1 VSAATPA
8 RRGVADLPLSWASDA
23 ELKRLDAV
31 LGGASE
37 RTAALKAFNALPT
50 EANLLFT
57 GYVDLRSADLEGST
71 LLAPPVVIGELPA
84 SELPAGAAA
93 LISISARGV
102 DMHLGA
108 EARAAGL
115 TVTPLP
121 GGTPLPG
128 AESDRMTA
136 LIGACWNS
144 GTHINLSRGAV
155 AAPIIIRI
163 ESPAQGAALIARIAV
178 TLGENASATISEEVI
193 GASGGSRE
201 IATRST
207 TARALLATTSEVT
220 LGKGAKLRLASIQEL
235 PEDVVYLPVRRHE
248 FGANAELQIA
258 AAQVGAR
265 LVRGRIDHQLTGNGS
280 KVRQVEVVFAGG
292 EQLHDLT
299 TYSLHAGEK
308 TVGDLLAK
316 GIFAGKARGFVK
328 GVTTIPRSGRGTNSY
343 LGEFGMLLS
352 KTARSVAIPSLWI
365 DQPDCERAAHGS
377 SVGPIDPNQ
386 IFYLRARGLTEA
398 EARRTIVM
406 GYLEP
411 VVAALPL
418 EEEADRLREVLAE
431 KLDAAFAAQSAAA
444 ASAA

>member
-1 VSAATPA
+1 MSAATPA
-8 RRGVADLPLSWASDA
+8 RRGVADLPLSWANEA
-23 ELKRLDAV
+23 ELKRLDAA

-37 RTAALKAFNALPT
+37 RAASLKAFNALPT

-57 GYVDLRSADLEGST
+57 GYVDLRAADLEGST
-71 LLAPPVVIGELPA
+71 LLAPPVVISELPA
-84 SELPAGAAA
+84 SDLPAGAAA

-102 DMHLGA
+102 GIYLGA

-121 GGTPLPG
+121 GNTPLAG

-144 GTHINLSRGAV
+144 GTEISLPSGSI

-163 ESPAQGAALIARIAV
+163 QSPAQGEAHLARIV
-178 TLGENASATISEEVI
+178 VKLGENVSATISEEVT
-193 GASGGSRE
+193 GGGADSGAASG
-201 IATRST
+201 T

-235 PEDVVYLPVRRHE
+235 PEDVAYLPVRRHE

-258 AAQVGAR
+258 AAQIGAR

-292 EQLHDLT
+292 DQLHDLT

-418 EEEADRLREVLAE
+418 EDEADRLREVLAE

-444 ASAA
+444 ATAA

>member
-1 VSAATPA
+1 MSAATPA
-8 RRGVADLPLSWASDA
+8 RRGVADLPLGWANDA
-23 ELKRLDAV
+23 ELKRLDAS

-37 RTAALKAFNALPT
+37 RAAALKAFNALPT

-57 GYVDLRSADLEGST
+57 GYVDLRAADLESST
-71 LLAPPVVIGELPA
+71 LLAPPAAISELPA

-102 DMHLGA
+102 GMHLGA

-121 GGTPLPG
+121 GNTPLAG

-144 GTHINLSRGAV
+144 GTEISLPSGSIT
-155 AAPIIIRI
+155 APIIIRI
-163 ESPAQGAALIARIAV
+163 ESPAQGEALLARIV
-178 TLGENASATISEEVI
+178 VKLGENVSATISEEVV
-193 GASGGSRE
+193 GRSADSGSASGP
-201 IATRST
+201 

-235 PEDVVYLPVRRHE
+235 PEDVAYLPVRRHE

-258 AAQVGAR
+258 AAQIGAR
-265 LVRGRIDHQLTGNGS
+265 LVRGRIEHQLTGNGS

-292 EQLHDLT
+292 DQLHDLT

-418 EEEADRLREVLAE
+418 EEEADRLREVLAA
-431 KLDAAFAAQSAAA
+431 KLDAAFAAQLAAA
-444 ASAA
+444 ATAA

>member
-1 VSAATPA
+1 MSAATPA
-8 RRGVADLPLSWASDA
+8 RRGVADLPLSWANEA
-23 ELKRLDAV
+23 EIKRLDAA
-31 LGGASE
+31 LGGGSQRA
-37 RTAALKAFNALPT
+37 AALKAFSSLPT

-57 GYVDLRSADLEGST
+57 GYVDLRAADLEGST
-71 LLAPPVVIGELPA
+71 LIAPPVGISELPA

-102 DMHLGA
+102 GLHLGA

-121 GGTPLPG
+121 GNTPLAG

-144 GTHINLSRGAV
+144 GTEISLPSGSIT
-155 AAPIIIRI
+155 APIIIRI
-163 ESPAQGAALIARIAV
+163 ESPAQGEALLARIV
-178 TLGENASATISEEVI
+178 VKLGESVSATISEEVT
-193 GASGGSRE
+193 GGS
-201 IATRST
+201 ADSGSTSGT

-235 PEDVVYLPVRRHE
+235 PEDVAYLPVRRHE

-258 AAQVGAR
+258 AAQIGAR
-265 LVRGRIDHQLTGNGS
+265 LVRGRIDHQLTGNGP
-280 KVRQVEVVFAGG
+280 KVRQVEVVFAGAD
-292 EQLHDLT
+292 QLHDLT

-418 EEEADRLREVLAE
+418 EEEADRLREVLAA

-444 ASAA
+444 ATAA

>member
-1 VSAATPA
+1 MSAATPA
-8 RRGVADLPLSWASDA
+8 RRGVADLPLSWANDA
-23 ELKRLDAV
+23 ELKRLDAS
-31 LGGASE
+31 LGGGSE
-37 RTAALKAFNALPT
+37 RAAALKAFNALPT

-57 GYVDLRSADLEGST
+57 GYVDLRSADLESST
-71 LLAPPVVIGELPA
+71 LLAPPVVISELPA

-93 LISISARGV
+93 LINISARGV
-102 DMHLGA
+102 GMHLGA

-115 TVTPLP
+115 TITPLP
-121 GGTPLPG
+121 GNTPLAG

-144 GTHINLSRGAV
+144 GTEISLPSGSIT
-155 AAPIIIRI
+155 APIIIRI
-163 ESPAQGAALIARIAV
+163 ESPAQGEALLARIAV
-178 TLGENASATISEEVI
+178 KLGENVSATISEEVT
-193 GASGGSRE
+193 GGS
-201 IATRST
+201 ADSGST
-207 TARALLATTSEVT
+207 SGTSARALLATTSEVT

-235 PEDVVYLPVRRHE
+235 PEDVAYLPVRRHE
-248 FGANAELQIA
+248 FGASAELQIA
-258 AAQVGAR
+258 AAQIGAR

-280 KVRQVEVVFAGG
+280 KVRQVEVVFAGAD
-292 EQLHDLT
+292 QLHDLT

-418 EEEADRLREVLAE
+418 EEEADRLREVLAA

-444 ASAA
+444 ATAA

>member
-1 VSAATPA
+1 MSAATPA
-8 RRGVADLPLSWASDA
+8 RRGVADLPLGWANDA
-23 ELKRLDAV
+23 EIKRLDAS

-37 RTAALKAFNALPT
+37 RAAALKAFNALPT

-57 GYVDLRSADLEGST
+57 GYVDLRSADLENST
-71 LLAPPVVIGELPA
+71 LLAPPVVISELPA

-102 DMHLGA
+102 GLHLGA

-121 GGTPLPG
+121 GNTPLAG

-144 GTHINLSRGAV
+144 GTEISLPSGSIT
-155 AAPIIIRI
+155 APIIIRI
-163 ESPAQGAALIARIAV
+163 ESPAQGEALLARIV
-178 TLGENASATISEEVI
+178 VKLGENVSATISEEVV
-193 GASGGSRE
+193 GRSADSGSASGP
-201 IATRST
+201 

-235 PEDVVYLPVRRHE
+235 PEDVAYLPVRRHE
-248 FGANAELQIA
+248 FAANAELQIA
-258 AAQVGAR
+258 AAQIGAR

-280 KVRQVEVVFAGG
+280 KVRQVEVVFAGAD
-292 EQLHDLT
+292 QLHDLT

-418 EEEADRLREVLAE
+418 EEEADRLREVLAA

-444 ASAA
+444 ATAA

>member
-1 VSAATPA
+1 MSAATPA
-8 RRGVADLPLSWASDA
+8 RRGVGDLPLSWTNEE
-23 ELKRLDAV
+23 ELKRLDAA
-31 LGGASE
+31 LGGANP
-37 RTAALKAFNALPT
+37 RADALKAFSSLPT

-57 GYVDLRSADLEGST
+57 GYVDLRAADLEGST
-71 LLAPPVVIGELPA
+71 LLAPPVSISELPA

-102 DMHLGA
+102 GIHLGA

-115 TVTPLP
+115 TVGPLP
-121 GGTPLPG
+121 GNTPLVG

-144 GTHINLSRGAV
+144 GTEISLSSGSIT
-155 AAPIIIRI
+155 APIIIRI
-163 ESPAQGAALIARIAV
+163 ESPAQGEALLARIAV
-178 TLGENASATISEEVI
+178 KLGENVSATISEEVT
-193 GASGGSRE
+193 GRSADSGITSG
-201 IATRST
+201 T

-258 AAQVGAR
+258 AAQIGAR

-280 KVRQVEVVFAGG
+280 KVRQVEVVFAGAD
-292 EQLHDLT
+292 QLHDLT

-418 EEEADRLREVLAE
+418 EEEADRLREVLAA
-431 KLDAAFAAQSAAA
+431 KLDAAFAAQLAAA
-444 ASAA
+444 ATAA

>member
-1 VSAATPA
+1 MNEE
-8 RRGVADLPLSWASDA
+8 
-23 ELKRLDAV
+23 ELKRLDAT
-31 LGGASE
+31 LGGANL
-37 RTAALKAFNALPT
+37 RADALKAFSSLPT

-57 GYVDLRSADLEGST
+57 GYVDLRAADLEGST
-71 LLAPPVVIGELPA
+71 LLAPPVGISELPA

-102 DMHLGA
+102 GIHLGA

-115 TVTPLP
+115 TVGPLT
-121 GGTPLPG
+121 GGTPLAG

-136 LIGACWNS
+136 LIGACWNIGTEISLLS
-144 GTHINLSRGAV
+144 GSIT
-155 AAPIIIRI
+155 APIIIRI
-163 ESPAQGAALIARIAV
+163 ESPAQGEALLARIAV
-178 TLGENASATISEEVI
+178 KLGENVSATISEEVTGRSADSGSTI
-193 GASGGSRE
+193 G
-201 IATRST
+201 T

-258 AAQVGAR
+258 AAQIGAR

-280 KVRQVEVVFAGG
+280 KVRQVEVVFAGAD
-292 EQLHDLT
+292 QLHDLT

-418 EEEADRLREVLAE
+418 EEEADRLREVLAA

-444 ASAA
+444 ATAA

>member
-1 VSAATPA
+1 MSAATPA
-8 RRGVADLPLSWASDA
+8 RRGVADLPLGWANDA
-23 ELKRLDAV
+23 ELKRLDAS

-37 RTAALKAFNALPT
+37 RAAALKAFSSLPT

-57 GYVDLRSADLEGST
+57 GYVDLRAADLESST
-71 LLAPPVVIGELPA
+71 LLAPPAAISELPA
-84 SELPAGAAA
+84 SDLPAGAAA

-102 DMHLGA
+102 GLHLGA

-115 TVTPLP
+115 TVGPLP
-121 GGTPLPG
+121 GGTPLAG

-144 GTHINLSRGAV
+144 GTEISLPSGSIT
-155 AAPIIIRI
+155 APIIIRI
-163 ESPAQGAALIARIAV
+163 ESPAQGEALLARIV
-178 TLGENASATISEEVI
+178 VKLGENVSATISEEVV
-193 GASGGSRE
+193 GRSADSGSASGP
-201 IATRST
+201 

-235 PEDVVYLPVRRHE
+235 PEDVAYLPVRRHE
-248 FGANAELQIA
+248 FGASAELQIA
-258 AAQVGAR
+258 AAQIGAR

-280 KVRQVEVVFAGG
+280 KVRQVEVVFAGAD
-292 EQLHDLT
+292 QLHDLT

-418 EEEADRLREVLAE
+418 EEEADRLREVLAA

-444 ASAA
+444 ATAA

>member
-1 VSAATPA
+1 MSAATPA
-8 RRGVADLPLSWASDA
+8 RRGVADLPLSWANEA
-23 ELKRLDAV
+23 ELKRLDAA
-31 LGGASE
+31 LGGASQ
-37 RTAALKAFNALPT
+37 RAAALKAFNSLPT

-71 LLAPPVVIGELPA
+71 LLVPPVVISELPA
-84 SELPAGAAA
+84 SDLPAGAAA

-102 DMHLGA
+102 GLHLGA

-115 TVTPLP
+115 TVGPLP
-121 GGTPLPG
+121 GGTPLAG

-144 GTHINLSRGAV
+144 GTEISLPSGSIT
-155 AAPIIIRI
+155 APIIIRI
-163 ESPAQGAALIARIAV
+163 ESPAQGEALLARIAV
-178 TLGENASATISEEVI
+178 KLGENVSATISEEVT
-193 GASGGSRE
+193 GRSADSGSTSG
-201 IATRST
+201 T

-235 PEDVVYLPVRRHE
+235 PEGVVYLPVRRHE
-248 FGANAELQIA
+248 FGANAELQIT
-258 AAQVGAR
+258 AAQIGAR

-280 KVRQVEVVFAGG
+280 KVRQVEVVFAGAD
-292 EQLHDLT
+292 QLHDLT

-418 EEEADRLREVLAE
+418 EEEADRLREVLAA
-431 KLDAAFAAQSAAA
+431 KLDAAFAAQLAAA
-444 ASAA
+444 ATAA

>member
-1 VSAATPA
+1 MSAATPA
-8 RRGVADLPLSWASDA
+8 RRGLADLPLGWANEA
-23 ELKRLDAV
+23 ELKRLDAA
-31 LGGASE
+31 LGGASQ
-37 RTAALKAFNALPT
+37 RAAALKAFNSLPT

-71 LLAPPVVIGELPA
+71 LLVPPVVISELPA
-84 SELPAGAAA
+84 SDLPAGAAA

-102 DMHLGA
+102 GLHLGA

-115 TVTPLP
+115 TVGPLP
-121 GGTPLPG
+121 GGTPLAG

-144 GTHINLSRGAV
+144 GTEISLPSGSIT
-155 AAPIIIRI
+155 APIIIRI
-163 ESPAQGAALIARIAV
+163 ESPAQGEALLARIAV
-178 TLGENASATISEEVI
+178 KLGENVSATISEEVT
-193 GASGGSRE
+193 GRSADSGSTSG
-201 IATRST
+201 T

-235 PEDVVYLPVRRHE
+235 PEGVVYLPVRRHE

-258 AAQVGAR
+258 AAQIGAR

-280 KVRQVEVVFAGG
+280 KVRQVEVVFAGAD
-292 EQLHDLT
+292 QLHDLT

-418 EEEADRLREVLAE
+418 EEEADRLREVLAA
-431 KLDAAFAAQSAAA
+431 KLDAAFAAQLAAA
-444 ASAA
+444 ATAA

>member
-1 VSAATPA
+1 MSAATPA
-8 RRGVADLPLSWASDA
+8 RRGVADLPLSWANEA
-23 ELKRLDAV
+23 EIKRLDAA
-31 LGGASE
+31 LGGANL
-37 RTAALKAFNALPT
+37 RAAALKAFNALPT

-57 GYVDLRSADLEGST
+57 GYVDLRAADLEGST
-71 LLAPPVVIGELPA
+71 LLAPPVGISELPA

-102 DMHLGA
+102 GIHLGA

-115 TVTPLP
+115 TVTPLS
-121 GGTPLPG
+121 GNTPLAG

-144 GTHINLSRGAV
+144 GTEISLLNGSIT
-155 AAPIIIRI
+155 APIIIRI
-163 ESPAQGAALIARIAV
+163 ESPAQGEALLARIAV
-178 TLGENASATISEEVI
+178 KLGDNVGATISEEVT
-193 GASGGSRE
+193 GRSADSGSASG
-201 IATRST
+201 T

-235 PEDVVYLPVRRHE
+235 PEDVAYLPVRRHE
-248 FGANAELQIA
+248 FGASAELQIA
-258 AAQVGAR
+258 AAQIGAR

-292 EQLHDLT
+292 DQLHDLT

-418 EEEADRLREVLAE
+418 EEEADRLREVLAA

-444 ASAA
+444 ATAA

>member
-8 RRGVADLPLSWASDA
+8 RRGVADLPLGWANDA
-23 ELKRLDAV
+23 ELKRLDAS

-37 RTAALKAFNALPT
+37 RSAALKAFNELPT

-57 GYVDLRSADLEGST
+57 GYVDLRAADLENST
-71 LLAPPVVIGELPA
+71 LLAPPAAISEIPA

-102 DMHLGA
+102 GLHLGA

-115 TVTPLP
+115 SVTPLP
-121 GGTPLPG
+121 GNTPLAG

-144 GTHINLSRGAV
+144 GTEISLPSGSIT
-155 AAPIIIRI
+155 APIIIRI
-163 ESPAQGAALIARIAV
+163 ESPAQGEALLARIAV
-178 TLGENASATISEEVI
+178 KLGENVSATISEEVVGRSADS
-193 GASGGSRE
+193 GATSG
-201 IATRST
+201 T

-235 PEDVVYLPVRRHE
+235 PEDVAYLPVRRHE

-258 AAQVGAR
+258 AAQIGAR

-280 KVRQVEVVFAGG
+280 KVRQVEVVFAGAD
-292 EQLHDLT
+292 QLHDLT

-418 EEEADRLREVLAE
+418 EEEADRLREVLAT

-444 ASAA
+444 ATAA

>member
-1 VSAATPA
+1 MSAATPA
-8 RRGVADLPLSWASDA
+8 RRGVADLPLSWANEA
-23 ELKRLDAV
+23 ELRRLSAA
-31 LGGASE
+31 LGGARE
-37 RTAALKAFNALPT
+37 RAAALKAFNVLPT
-50 EANLLFT
+50 ESNLLFT
-57 GYVDLRSADLEGST
+57 GYVDLRSADLEGAT
-71 LLAPPVVIGELPA
+71 LLAPPGASSELPA

-93 LISISARGV
+93 LISITARGV
-102 DMHLGA
+102 GIHLGA

-115 TVTPLP
+115 TVGPLP
-121 GGTPLPG
+121 GNTPLAG

-144 GTHINLSRGAV
+144 GTEISLLSGSIT
-155 AAPIIIRI
+155 APIIIRI
-163 ESPAQGAALIARIAV
+163 ESPAQGEALLARIAV
-178 TLGENASATISEEVI
+178 KLGENVSATISEEVV
-193 GASGGSRE
+193 GSSADLGRASG
-201 IATRST
+201 TN
-207 TARALLATTSEVT
+207 ARALLATTSEVT

-258 AAQVGAR
+258 AAQIGAR
-265 LVRGRIDHQLTGNGS
+265 LVRGRIDHQLTGNGA

-292 EQLHDLT
+292 DQLHDLT
-299 TYSLHAGEK
+299 TFSLHAGEK

-352 KTARSVAIPSLWI
+352 KSARSVAIPSLWI

-418 EEEADRLREVLAE
+418 EEDSDRLREVLAA

-444 ASAA
+444 ATAA

>member
-1 VSAATPA
+1 MSAATPA
-8 RRGVADLPLSWASDA
+8 RRGVADLPLSWANEA
-23 ELKRLDAV
+23 ELKRLDAA
-31 LGGASE
+31 LGGASQ
-37 RTAALKAFNALPT
+37 RAAALKAFSSLPT

-57 GYVDLRSADLEGST
+57 GYVDLRSADLENSI
-71 LLAPPVVIGELPA
+71 LLAPPVVISELPA

-102 DMHLGA
+102 GLHLGA
-108 EARAAGL
+108 EARVAGL
-115 TVTPLP
+115 TVGPLP
-121 GGTPLPG
+121 GGTPLAG

-144 GTHINLSRGAV
+144 GTEISLLNGSIT
-155 AAPIIIRI
+155 APIIIRI
-163 ESPAQGAALIARIAV
+163 ESPAQGEALLARIAV
-178 TLGENASATISEEVI
+178 KLGDNVSATISEEVV
-193 GASGGSRE
+193 GRSADSDSTSGTS
-201 IATRST
+201 
-207 TARALLATTSEVT
+207 ARALLATTSEVT

-258 AAQVGAR
+258 AAQIGAR

-280 KVRQVEVVFAGG
+280 KVRQVEVVFAGAD
-292 EQLHDLT
+292 QLHDLT

-418 EEEADRLREVLAE
+418 EEEADRLREVLAA

-444 ASAA
+444 ATAA

>member
-1 VSAATPA
+1 MSAATPA
-8 RRGVADLPLSWASDA
+8 RRGVGDLPLSWTNEE
-23 ELKRLDAV
+23 ELKRLDAA
-31 LGGASE
+31 LGGANP
-37 RTAALKAFNALPT
+37 RADALKAFSSLPT
-50 EANLLFT
+50 EANLLFI
-57 GYVDLRSADLEGST
+57 GYVDLRAADLEGST
-71 LLAPPVVIGELPA
+71 LLAPPVSISELPA

-102 DMHLGA
+102 GIHLGA

-115 TVTPLP
+115 TVGPLP
-121 GGTPLPG
+121 GNTPLVG

-144 GTHINLSRGAV
+144 GTEISLSSGSIT
-155 AAPIIIRI
+155 APIIIRI
-163 ESPAQGAALIARIAV
+163 ESPAQGEALLARIAV
-178 TLGENASATISEEVI
+178 KLGENVSATISEEVT
-193 GASGGSRE
+193 GRSADSGITSG
-201 IATRST
+201 T

-258 AAQVGAR
+258 AAQIGAR

-280 KVRQVEVVFAGG
+280 KVRQVEVVFAGAD
-292 EQLHDLT
+292 QLHDLT

-418 EEEADRLREVLAE
+418 EEEADRLREVLAA
-431 KLDAAFAAQSAAA
+431 KLDAAFAAQLAAA
-444 ASAA
+444 ATAA

>member
-1 VSAATPA
+1 MSAATPA
-8 RRGVADLPLSWASDA
+8 RRGVADLPLSWANEA
-23 ELKRLDAV
+23 ELKRLDAA
-31 LGGASE
+31 LGGASQ
-37 RTAALKAFNALPT
+37 RAAALKAFNSLPT

-71 LLAPPVVIGELPA
+71 LLVPPVVISELPA

-102 DMHLGA
+102 GLHLGA

-115 TVTPLP
+115 TVGPLP
-121 GGTPLPG
+121 GGTPLAG

-144 GTHINLSRGAV
+144 GTEISLPSGSIT
-155 AAPIIIRI
+155 APIIIRI
-163 ESPAQGAALIARIAV
+163 ESPAQGEALLARIAV
-178 TLGENASATISEEVI
+178 KLGENVSATISEEVT
-193 GASGGSRE
+193 GRSADSGSTSG
-201 IATRST
+201 T

-235 PEDVVYLPVRRHE
+235 PEGVVYLPVRRHE

-258 AAQVGAR
+258 AAQIGAR

-280 KVRQVEVVFAGG
+280 KVRQVEVVFAGAD
-292 EQLHDLT
+292 QLHDLT

-418 EEEADRLREVLAE
+418 EEEADRLREVLAA
-431 KLDAAFAAQSAAA
+431 KLDAAFAAQLAAA
-444 ASAA
+444 ATAA

>member
-1 VSAATPA
+1 MSAATPA
-8 RRGVADLPLSWASDA
+8 RRGVADLPLGWANDA
-23 ELKRLDAV
+23 EIKRLDAA

-37 RTAALKAFNALPT
+37 RAAALKAFNALPT

-57 GYVDLRSADLEGST
+57 GYVDLRSADLENST
-71 LLAPPVVIGELPA
+71 LLAPPVVISELPA

-102 DMHLGA
+102 GMHLGA

-121 GGTPLPG
+121 GNTPLAG

-144 GTHINLSRGAV
+144 GTEISLPSGSIT
-155 AAPIIIRI
+155 APIIIRI
-163 ESPAQGAALIARIAV
+163 ESPAQGEALLARIV
-178 TLGENASATISEEVI
+178 VKLGENVSATISEEVV
-193 GASGGSRE
+193 GRSADSGSASGP
-201 IATRST
+201 

-235 PEDVVYLPVRRHE
+235 PEDVAYLPVRRHE

-258 AAQVGAR
+258 AAQIGAR

-280 KVRQVEVVFAGG
+280 KVRQVEVVFAGAD
-292 EQLHDLT
+292 QLHDLT

-418 EEEADRLREVLAE
+418 EEEADRLREVLAA

-444 ASAA
+444 ATAA

>member
-1 VSAATPA
+1 MSAATPA
-8 RRGVADLPLSWASDA
+8 RRGVADLPLSWANDA
-23 ELKRLDAV
+23 ELKRLDAS

-37 RTAALKAFNALPT
+37 RAAALKAFNALPT

-57 GYVDLRSADLEGST
+57 GYVDLRSADLESST
-71 LLAPPVVIGELPA
+71 LLAPPVVISELPA

-102 DMHLGA
+102 GMHLGA

-115 TVTPLP
+115 TITPLP
-121 GGTPLPG
+121 GNTPLAG

-144 GTHINLSRGAV
+144 GTEISLPSGSIT
-155 AAPIIIRI
+155 APIIIRI
-163 ESPAQGAALIARIAV
+163 ESPAQGEALLARIAV
-178 TLGENASATISEEVI
+178 KLGENVSTTISEEVT
-193 GASGGSRE
+193 GGSADSG
-201 IATRST
+201 ATSGP

-248 FGANAELQIA
+248 FGASAELQIA
-258 AAQVGAR
+258 AAQIGAR

-280 KVRQVEVVFAGG
+280 KVRQVEVVFAGAD
-292 EQLHDLT
+292 QLHDLT

-418 EEEADRLREVLAE
+418 EEEADRLREVLAA

-444 ASAA
+444 ATAA

>member
-1 VSAATPA
+1 MSAATPA
-8 RRGVADLPLSWASDA
+8 RRGVADLPLSWANES
-23 ELKRLDAV
+23 ELKRLDAA
-31 LGGASE
+31 LGGASQ
-37 RTAALKAFNALPT
+37 RAAALKAFSLLPT

-57 GYVDLRSADLEGST
+57 GYVDLRAADLEAST
-71 LLAPPVVIGELPA
+71 LLAPPVGVSELPA

-93 LISISARGV
+93 LVSISARGV
-102 DMHLGA
+102 ALHLGA

-115 TVTPLP
+115 TVTSLP
-121 GGTPLPG
+121 GNTPLAG

-144 GTHINLSRGAV
+144 GTEISLPSGSIT
-155 AAPIIIRI
+155 APIIIRI
-163 ESPAQGAALIARIAV
+163 ESPAQGEALLARIAV
-178 TLGENASATISEEVI
+178 NLGENVSATISEEVT
-193 GASGGSRE
+193 GGSANSGSASG
-201 IATRST
+201 T

-220 LGKGAKLRLASIQEL
+220 LGKGAKLRLTSIQEL

-258 AAQVGAR
+258 AAQIGAR

-280 KVRQVEVVFAGG
+280 KVRQVEVVFAGAD
-292 EQLHDLT
+292 QLHDLT

-308 TVGDLLAK
+308 TAGDLLAK

-411 VVAALPL
+411 VGAALPL
-418 EEEADRLREVLAE
+418 EEEADRLREVLAA

-444 ASAA
+444 ATAA

>member
-1 VSAATPA
+1 MSAATPA
-8 RRGVADLPLSWASDA
+8 RRGLADLPLGWATAA
-23 ELKRLDAV
+23 EVSRLVGV
-31 LGGASE
+31 LGGGEARE
-37 RTAALKAFNALPT
+37 AAHAAFHSLPT
-50 EANLLFT
+50 ESNLLFT
-57 GYVDLRSADLEGST
+57 GYVDLRSADIEASR
-71 LLAPPVVIGELPA
+71 LLTPPSSIDELPA
-84 SELPAGAAA
+84 SELPDGAAA

-102 DMHLGA
+102 AAHLGP

-115 TVTPLP
+115 TVEPLA
-121 GGTPLPG
+121 GESPLAG
-128 AESDRMTA
+128 ADGDRMTA
-136 LIGACWNS
+136 LIGAYWGS
-144 GTHINLSRGAV
+144 GIQITLAGGTV
-155 AAPIIIRI
+155 EAPIVIKI
-163 ESPAQGAALIARIAV
+163 ESPAQGEALVTRIAV
-178 TLGENASATISEEVI
+178 TLGESASATISEEVV
-193 GASGGSRE
+193 GTNTDGGGDGRG
-201 IATRST
+201 

-220 LGKGAKLRLASIQEL
+220 LGKGANLRLASIQEL
-235 PEDVVYLPVRRHE
+235 PEDVVYLPVRRHV

-258 AAQVGAR
+258 AAQ
-265 LVRGRIDHQLTGNGS
+265 ILTGNGS
-280 KVRQVEVVFAGG
+280 KVRQVEVLFAGG
-292 EQLHDLT
+292 EQLHDVT

-377 SVGPIDPNQ
+377 SVGPIDQNQ

-418 EEEADRLREVLAE
+418 EEEADRLREVLAA

-444 ASAA
+444 APAA

>member
-1 VSAATPA
+1 MSAATPA
-8 RRGVADLPLSWASDA
+8 RRGVADLPLGWANDA
-23 ELKRLDAV
+23 ELKRLDAS

-37 RTAALKAFNALPT
+37 RAAALKAFNALPT

-57 GYVDLRSADLEGST
+57 GYVDLRSADLENST
-71 LLAPPVVIGELPA
+71 LLAPPVVISELPA

-102 DMHLGA
+102 GMHLGA

-121 GGTPLPG
+121 GNTPLAG

-144 GTHINLSRGAV
+144 GTEISLPSGSI

-163 ESPAQGAALIARIAV
+163 ESPAQGEALLARIAV
-178 TLGENASATISEEVI
+178 KLGENVSATISEEVV
-193 GASGGSRE
+193 GRSADSGSASGP
-201 IATRST
+201 

-235 PEDVVYLPVRRHE
+235 PEDVAYLPVRRHE
-248 FGANAELQIA
+248 FGASAELQIA
-258 AAQVGAR
+258 AAQIGAR

-280 KVRQVEVVFAGG
+280 KVRQVEVVFAGAD
-292 EQLHDLT
+292 QLHDLT

-418 EEEADRLREVLAE
+418 EEEADRLREVLAA

-444 ASAA
+444 ATAA

>member
-8 RRGVADLPLSWASDA
+8 RRGVADLPLSWANES
-23 ELKRLDAV
+23 ELKRLDAS

-37 RTAALKAFNALPT
+37 RAAALKAFNALPT

-57 GYVDLRSADLEGST
+57 GYVDLRSADLESST
-71 LLAPPVVIGELPA
+71 LLAPPVVISELPA

-102 DMHLGA
+102 GMHLGA

-121 GGTPLPG
+121 GNTPLAG

-144 GTHINLSRGAV
+144 GTEISLPSGSIT
-155 AAPIIIRI
+155 APIIIRI
-163 ESPAQGAALIARIAV
+163 ESPAQGEALLARIAV
-178 TLGENASATISEEVI
+178 KLGENVSATISEEVV
-193 GASGGSRE
+193 GRSADSGSASGP
-201 IATRST
+201 

-235 PEDVVYLPVRRHE
+235 PEDVAYLPVRRHE

-258 AAQVGAR
+258 AAQIGAR

-280 KVRQVEVVFAGG
+280 KVRQVEVVFAGAD
-292 EQLHDLT
+292 QLHDLT

-418 EEEADRLREVLAE
+418 EEEADRLREVLAA

-444 ASAA
+444 ATAA

>member
-8 RRGVADLPLSWASDA
+8 RRGVADLPLSWANEA
-23 ELKRLDAV
+23 ELKRLDAA
-31 LGGASE
+31 LGGASQ
-37 RTAALKAFNALPT
+37 RAAALKAFNSLPT

-71 LLAPPVVIGELPA
+71 LLVPPVVISELPA
-84 SELPAGAAA
+84 SDLPAGAAA

-102 DMHLGA
+102 GLHLGA

-115 TVTPLP
+115 TVGPLP
-121 GGTPLPG
+121 GGTPLAG

-144 GTHINLSRGAV
+144 GTEISLPSGSIT
-155 AAPIIIRI
+155 APIIIRI
-163 ESPAQGAALIARIAV
+163 ESPAQGEALLARIAV
-178 TLGENASATISEEVI
+178 KLGENVSATISEEVT
-193 GASGGSRE
+193 GRSADSGSTSG
-201 IATRST
+201 T

-235 PEDVVYLPVRRHE
+235 PEGVVYLPVRRHE

-258 AAQVGAR
+258 AAQIGAR

-280 KVRQVEVVFAGG
+280 KVRQVEVVFAGAD
-292 EQLHDLT
+292 QLHDLT

-418 EEEADRLREVLAE
+418 EEEADRLREVLAA
-431 KLDAAFAAQSAAA
+431 KLDAAFATQLAAA
-444 ASAA
+444 ATAA

>member
-8 RRGVADLPLSWASDA
+8 RRGVADLPLGWANDA
-23 ELKRLDAV
+23 ELKRLDAS

-37 RTAALKAFNALPT
+37 RAAALKAFNALPT

-57 GYVDLRSADLEGST
+57 GYVDLRAADLESSI
-71 LLAPPVVIGELPA
+71 LLAPPVVISELPA
-84 SELPAGAAA
+84 SDLPAGAAA
-93 LISISARGV
+93 LICISARGV
-102 DMHLGA
+102 GLHLGA

-121 GGTPLPG
+121 GNTPLAG

-144 GTHINLSRGAV
+144 GTEISLPSGSIT
-155 AAPIIIRI
+155 APIIIRI
-163 ESPAQGAALIARIAV
+163 ESPAQGEALLARIV
-178 TLGENASATISEEVI
+178 VKLGENVSATISEEVV
-193 GASGGSRE
+193 GRSADSDNASGP
-201 IATRST
+201 

-220 LGKGAKLRLASIQEL
+220 LGKGAQLRLASIQEL
-235 PEDVVYLPVRRHE
+235 PEDVAYLPVRRHE
-248 FGANAELQIA
+248 FGASAELQIA
-258 AAQVGAR
+258 AAQIGAR

-280 KVRQVEVVFAGG
+280 KVRQVEVVFAGAD
-292 EQLHDLT
+292 QLHDLT

-418 EEEADRLREVLAE
+418 EEEADRLREVLAA

-444 ASAA
+444 ATAA

>member
-1 VSAATPA
+1 MSAATPA
-8 RRGVADLPLSWASDA
+8 RRGVADLPLSWANES
-23 ELKRLDAV
+23 ELKRLDAA
-31 LGGASE
+31 LGGASQ
-37 RTAALKAFNALPT
+37 RAAALKAFNALPT

-57 GYVDLRSADLEGST
+57 GYVDLRAADLEAST
-71 LLAPPVVIGELPA
+71 LLAPPVGISELPA

-102 DMHLGA
+102 GLHLGA

-115 TVTPLP
+115 TVGPLP
-121 GGTPLPG
+121 GGTPLAG

-144 GTHINLSRGAV
+144 GTEISLPSGSIT
-155 AAPIIIRI
+155 APIIIRI
-163 ESPAQGAALIARIAV
+163 ESPAQGEALLARIAV
-178 TLGENASATISEEVI
+178 NLGENVSATISEEVT
-193 GASGGSRE
+193 GGSANSGSASG
-201 IATRST
+201 T

-235 PEDVVYLPVRRHE
+235 PEGVVYLPVRRHE

-258 AAQVGAR
+258 AAQIGAR

-280 KVRQVEVVFAGG
+280 KVRQVEVVFAGAD
-292 EQLHDLT
+292 QLHDLT

-418 EEEADRLREVLAE
+418 EEEADRLREVLAA

-444 ASAA
+444 ATAA

>member
-1 VSAATPA
+1 MSAATPA
-8 RRGVADLPLSWASDA
+8 RRGVGDLPLSWVNEE
-23 ELKRLDAV
+23 ELKRLDAT
-31 LGGASE
+31 LGGANL
-37 RTAALKAFNALPT
+37 RADALKAFSSLPT

-57 GYVDLRSADLEGST
+57 GYVDLRAADLEGST
-71 LLAPPVVIGELPA
+71 LLAPPVGISELPA

-102 DMHLGA
+102 GIHLGA

-115 TVTPLP
+115 TVGPLT
-121 GGTPLPG
+121 GGTPLAG

-136 LIGACWNS
+136 LIGACWNIGTEISLLS
-144 GTHINLSRGAV
+144 GSIT
-155 AAPIIIRI
+155 APIIIRI
-163 ESPAQGAALIARIAV
+163 ESPAQGEALLARIAV
-178 TLGENASATISEEVI
+178 KLGENVSATISEEVTGRSADSGSTI
-193 GASGGSRE
+193 G
-201 IATRST
+201 T

-258 AAQVGAR
+258 AAQIGAR

-280 KVRQVEVVFAGG
+280 KVRQVEVVFAGAD
-292 EQLHDLT
+292 QLHDLT

-418 EEEADRLREVLAE
+418 EEEADRLREVLAA

-444 ASAA
+444 ATAA

>member
-1 VSAATPA
+1 MSAATPA
-8 RRGVADLPLSWASDA
+8 RRGVADLPLSWANES
-23 ELKRLDAV
+23 ELKRLDAA
-31 LGGASE
+31 LGGASQ
-37 RTAALKAFNALPT
+37 RAAALKAFNALPT

-57 GYVDLRSADLEGST
+57 GYVDLRAADLEGST
-71 LLAPPVVIGELPA
+71 LLAPPVGISELPA
-84 SELPAGAAA
+84 SDLPAGAAA

-102 DMHLGA
+102 GMHLGA

-121 GGTPLPG
+121 GNTPLVG

-144 GTHINLSRGAV
+144 GTEISLPSGSIT
-155 AAPIIIRI
+155 APIIIRI
-163 ESPAQGAALIARIAV
+163 ESPAQGEALLARIV
-178 TLGENASATISEEVI
+178 VKLGENVSATISEEVV
-193 GASGGSRE
+193 GRSVDSGSASGP
-201 IATRST
+201 

-235 PEDVVYLPVRRHE
+235 PEDVAYLPVRRHE

-258 AAQVGAR
+258 AAQIGAR

-292 EQLHDLT
+292 DQLHDLT

-377 SVGPIDPNQ
+377 SVGPIDPSQ

-418 EEEADRLREVLAE
+418 EEEADRLREVLAA

-444 ASAA
+444 ATAA

>member
-1 VSAATPA
+1 MSAATPA
-8 RRGVADLPLSWASDA
+8 RRGVADLPLSWANEA
-23 ELKRLDAV
+23 EIKRLDAA
-31 LGGASE
+31 LGGANL
-37 RTAALKAFNALPT
+37 RAAALKAFNALPT

-57 GYVDLRSADLEGST
+57 GYVDLRAADLEGST
-71 LLAPPVVIGELPA
+71 LLAPPVGISELPA

-102 DMHLGA
+102 GIHLGA

-115 TVTPLP
+115 TVSPLP
-121 GGTPLPG
+121 GNTPLAG

-144 GTHINLSRGAV
+144 GTEISLLNGSIT
-155 AAPIIIRI
+155 APIIIRI
-163 ESPAQGAALIARIAV
+163 ESPAQGEALLARIAV
-178 TLGENASATISEEVI
+178 KLGDNVSATISEEVV
-193 GASGGSRE
+193 GRSADSDSTSGTS
-201 IATRST
+201 
-207 TARALLATTSEVT
+207 ARALLATTSEVT

-235 PEDVVYLPVRRHE
+235 PEDVAYLPVRRHE
-248 FGANAELQIA
+248 FGASAELQIA
-258 AAQVGAR
+258 AAQIGAR

-280 KVRQVEVVFAGG
+280 KVRQVEVVFAGAD
-292 EQLHDLT
+292 QLHDLT

-418 EEEADRLREVLAE
+418 EEEADRLREVLAA

-444 ASAA
+444 ATAA

>member
-1 VSAATPA
+1 MSAATPA
-8 RRGVADLPLSWASDA
+8 RRGVADLPLGWANDA
-23 ELKRLDAV
+23 EIKRLDAA

-37 RTAALKAFNALPT
+37 RAAALKAFNALPT

-57 GYVDLRSADLEGST
+57 GYVDLRSADLENST
-71 LLAPPVVIGELPA
+71 LLAPPVVISEIPA

-102 DMHLGA
+102 GLHLGA

-121 GGTPLPG
+121 GNTPLAG

-144 GTHINLSRGAV
+144 GTEINLPSGSIT
-155 AAPIIIRI
+155 APIIIRV
-163 ESPAQGAALIARIAV
+163 ESPAQGEALLARIV
-178 TLGENASATISEEVI
+178 VKLGENVSATISEEVV
-193 GASGGSRE
+193 GRSADSGSASGP
-201 IATRST
+201 

-235 PEDVVYLPVRRHE
+235 PEDVAYLPVRRHE
-248 FGANAELQIA
+248 FGASAELQIA
-258 AAQVGAR
+258 AAQIGAR

-280 KVRQVEVVFAGG
+280 KVHQVEVVFAGAD
-292 EQLHDLT
+292 QLHDLT

-418 EEEADRLREVLAE
+418 EEEADRLREVLAT

>member
-1 VSAATPA
+1 MSAATPA
-8 RRGVADLPLSWASDA
+8 RRGVADLPLSWANDA
-23 ELKRLDAV
+23 EIKRLDAA

-37 RTAALKAFNALPT
+37 RAAALKAFNALPT

-57 GYVDLRSADLEGST
+57 GYVDLRSADLESST
-71 LLAPPVVIGELPA
+71 LLAPPVVISELPA

-102 DMHLGA
+102 GMHLGA

-115 TVTPLP
+115 TITPLP
-121 GGTPLPG
+121 GNTPLAG

-144 GTHINLSRGAV
+144 GTEISLPSGSIT
-155 AAPIIIRI
+155 APIIIRI
-163 ESPAQGAALIARIAV
+163 ESPAQGEALLARIV
-178 TLGENASATISEEVI
+178 VKLGENVSATISEEVT
-193 GASGGSRE
+193 GRSADSG
-201 IATRST
+201 ST
-207 TARALLATTSEVT
+207 SGTSARALLATTSEVT

-258 AAQVGAR
+258 AAQIGAR

-280 KVRQVEVVFAGG
+280 KVRQVEVVFAGAD
-292 EQLHDLT
+292 QLHDLT

-418 EEEADRLREVLAE
+418 EEEADRLREVLAA

-444 ASAA
+444 ATAA

>member
-1 VSAATPA
+1 MSAATPA
-8 RRGVADLPLSWASDA
+8 RRGVGDLPLSWANEA
-23 ELKRLDAV
+23 ELKRLDAA
-31 LGGASE
+31 LGGGSE
-37 RTAALKAFNALPT
+37 RAAALKAFNALPT

-57 GYVDLRSADLEGST
+57 GYVDLRAADLEGST
-71 LLAPPVVIGELPA
+71 LLAPPVGISELPA

-102 DMHLGA
+102 ALHLGA

-115 TVTPLP
+115 TVAPLP
-121 GGTPLPG
+121 GGTPLAG

-144 GTHINLSRGAV
+144 GTEINLPSGSIT
-155 AAPIIIRI
+155 APIIIRI
-163 ESPAQGAALIARIAV
+163 ESPAQGEALLARIV
-178 TLGENASATISEEVI
+178 VKLGENVRATISEEVT
-193 GASGGSRE
+193 GRSADSGAASGP
-201 IATRST
+201 

-220 LGKGAKLRLASIQEL
+220 LGTGAKLRLASIQEL
-235 PEDVVYLPVRRHE
+235 PEDVAYLPVRRHE

-258 AAQVGAR
+258 AAQIGAR

-292 EQLHDLT
+292 DQLHDLT

-418 EEEADRLREVLAE
+418 EEEADRLREVLAA

-444 ASAA
+444 ATAA